1 MKVLI
6 IEDESHSAERLQR
19 YIRTLHPDYEISGVT
34 KSIAQSIEYLQQEQ
48 PDLIFSDIR
57 LQDGLSFDIFRTVKV
72 ASPIIFTTA
81 YDQYAIQAFKF
92 NSIDYLLKP
101 IDSDELETAIQKAI
115 ERLSPPAQSQ
125 SAPLPVQ
132 TDPNI
137 ERLLEYMGYSSS
149 SSAARYRERFLVS
162 RKDEYITIEVR
173 NVCFIHSQQ
182 NITRLYLTDGTSAA
196 ISSTLDQLDKEM
208 NPASF
213 FRANRQYMIQVSHIK
228 KVNNWFNY
236 KLKVEINGYPQEEIL
251 ISREKAAGFKKW
263 LDK

>member
-19 YIRTLHPDYEISGVT
+19 YIHTLHSDYEITGIT
-34 KSIAQSIEYLQQEQ
+34 KSIAQSIEYLQKGQ

-57 LQDGLSFDIFRTVKV
+57 LQDGLSFDIFREVKV

-101 IDSDELETAIQKAI
+101 IDSDELEAAIQKAVSKI
-115 ERLSPPAQSQ
+115 SPSHPE
-125 SAPLPVQ
+125 
-132 TDPNI
+132 PNL
-137 ERLLEYMGYSSS
+137 ERLLEYLGNPTSH
-149 SSAARYRERFLVS
+149 YRERFLIS
-162 RKDEYITIEVR
+162 RKDEYITVDVR
-173 NVCFIHSQQ
+173 NICFIRSQQ
-182 NITRLYLTDGTSAA
+182 DITRIYLADGTSAV
-196 ISSTLDQLDKEM
+196 ISATLDQLEKEV

-213 FRANRQYMIQVSHIK
+213 FRANRQYLIQVNHIK
-228 KVNNWFNY
+228 KVSNWFNY
-236 KLKVEINGYPQEEIL
+236 KLKVEMNSHPQEEIL

-263 LDK
+263 LDM

>member
-19 YIRTLHPDYEISGVT
+19 YICTLHPDYEIAGIT
-34 KSIAQSIEYLQQEQ
+34 KSIAQSVDYLKRER

-57 LQDGLSFDIFRTVKV
+57 LQDGLSFDIFRDVKV
-72 ASPIIFTTA
+72 DSPIIFTTA

-101 IDSDELETAIQKAI
+101 VDSDELEAAIQKAAARKTSSSR
-115 ERLSPPAQSQ
+115 EPDL
-125 SAPLPVQ
+125 
-132 TDPNI
+132 
-137 ERLLEYMGYSSS
+137 ERLLEYLGNPVS
-149 SSAARYRERFLVS
+149 RYRERFLIS
-162 RKDEYITIEVR
+162 RRDEYLTIDVK

-182 NITRLYLTDGTSAA
+182 NITRIYLADGTSAV
-196 ISSTLDQLDKEM
+196 ISSTLDQLEKEM

-213 FRANRQYMIQVSHIK
+213 FRANRQYLVQLVHIRKVS
-228 KVNNWFNY
+228 NWFNY
-236 KLKVEINGYPQEEIL
+236 KLKVEIGGYPQEEIL

-263 LDK
+263 LDT